1 MAITVTPQTN
11 SGKTLRDAGVTTGNE
26 FIYKVDPQS
35 KIQVTGIATA
45 TGDARVFFSND
56 PHMAAPTDF
65 AASSG
70 LVGSSLGALTDYIGE
85 TLPEGIEWVG
95 VDVVGGTW
103 TVNIKE
109 L

>member
-1 MAITVTPQTN
+1 MAITVTAQVN
-11 SGKTLRDAGVTTGNE
+11 SGKALRDAGITTGNE
-26 FIYKVDPQS
+26 FIYKVSPQS

-56 PHMAAPTDF
+56 PHMANPTDF
-65 AASSG
+65 ATSSG

-85 TLPEGIEWVG
+85 TMLEGIEWVG
-95 VDVVGGTW
+95 VDVTSGTW